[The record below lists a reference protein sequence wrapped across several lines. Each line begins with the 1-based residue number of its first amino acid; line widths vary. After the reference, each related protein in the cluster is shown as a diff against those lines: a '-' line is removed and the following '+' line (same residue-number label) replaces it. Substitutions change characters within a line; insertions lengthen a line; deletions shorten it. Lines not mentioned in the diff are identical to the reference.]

1 MMDLKIS
8 IIIPAYN
15 ISKYIGN
22 CLNSVIKQS
31 WTNLEIIVVD
41 DGSTD
46 DTAKVAE
53 SYACEDCRIKVIRK
67 RNGGVTSARMVGIG
81 EATGDYIGFV
91 DGDDTIESTMYERL
105 VINAITYHADISH
118 CGYQMVFPNR
128 IDYYY
133 NTGQIVQQDRQEGLK
148 ALLEGTIVE
157 PGLCNKLF
165 HEHLFHNLLHTNIMD
180 FAIKNNED
188 LLMNYYLFKEAN
200 LSVFEDW
207 CPYHYM
213 VRKGSAATSKINKH
227 QLLDPIQVVTI
238 LMKETKENEELNHI
252 VFQRLLRLQIKL
264 ATMPVKEN
272 KILIIQPKK
281 KARKFVKKH
290 LVKSLQQRKID
301 KKLKI
306 MMLWV
311 AVWPW
316 SFEKVHQLYAHITGI
331 DRKYFV
337 E

>member
-1 MMDLKIS
+1 MIDMKIS
-8 IIIPAYN
+8 IIIPVYN
-15 ISKYIGN
+15 ISKYISN
-22 CLNSVIKQS
+22 CLNSIIKQS

-46 DTAKVAE
+46 DTAQVAE
-53 SYACEDCRIKVIRK
+53 SYACEDHRIKVFRK
-67 RNGGVTSARMVGIG
+67 KNGGVTSARIAGIG

-91 DGDDTIESTMYERL
+91 DGDDIIEPDMYERL
-105 VINAITYHADISH
+105 VTNAITYQADISH

-133 NTGQIVQQDRQEGLK
+133 NTGQIMQHDKREGLK
-148 ALLEGTIVE
+148 ALLEGTVVE

-165 HEHLFHNLLHTNIMD
+165 HKHLFYNLIHTNIMD
-180 FAIKNNED
+180 PSIKINED
-188 LLMNYYLFKEAN
+188 FLLNYYLFKEAN

-227 QLLDPIQVVTI
+227 QLLDPIKVVKM
-238 LMKETKENEELNHI
+238 LMKETEENEELNLI

-272 KILIIQPKK
+272 KVLIIQPKRE
-281 KARKFVKKH
+281 ARKFVKDQ
-290 LVKSLQQRKID
+290 LVKSLQQKKID
-301 KKLKI
+301 TKLKI

-316 SFEKVHQLYAHITGI
+316 SFEKVHQLYAHVTKI
-331 DRKYFV
+331 DKKYLV

>member
-1 MMDLKIS
+1 MIDMRIS

-22 CLNSVIKQS
+22 CLNSIVKQS

-46 DTAKVAE
+46 DTAQVAE
-53 SYACEDCRIKVIRK
+53 SYACEDHRIKVFRK
-67 RNGGVTSARMVGIG
+67 KNGGVTSARIAGIG

-91 DGDDTIESTMYERL
+91 DGDDIIEPDMYERL
-105 VINAITYHADISH
+105 ITNAITYHADISH

-133 NTGQIVQQDRQEGLK
+133 NTGQIIQHDKQEGLK
-148 ALLEGTIVE
+148 ALLEGTVVE
-157 PGLCNKLF
+157 PGLWNKLF
-165 HEHLFHNLLHTNIMD
+165 HKHLFHNLIHTNIMD
-180 FAIKNNED
+180 STIKINED
-188 LLMNYYLFKEAN
+188 FLMNYYLFKEAN
-200 LSVFEDW
+200 ISVFEDW

-227 QLLDPIQVVTI
+227 QLLDPIKVVKI
-238 LMKETKENEELNHI
+238 LMKETEENEELNLI

-264 ATMPVKEN
+264 ATMSVKEN
-272 KILIIQPKK
+272 KVLIIQPKRE
-281 KARKFVKKH
+281 ARKFVKDQ
-290 LVKSLQQRKID
+290 LVKSLQQKEID
-301 KKLKI
+301 TKLKI

-316 SFEKVHQLYAHITGI
+316 SFEKVHQLYAHVTKI
-331 DRKYFV
+331 DKKYLV